1 MWTFITD
8 ARSCLQDQLSHR
20 VRLKFTPHLKR
31 KLALYKV
38 QFLTRLNFVTYTLTM
53 RHIIDVCT
61 DRNRITC
68 LGFGG
73 KMFH

>member
-1 MWTFITD
+1 MWTSVTD

-20 VRLKFTPHLKR
+20 VRSTFTPHLKR

-38 QFLTRLNFVTYTLTM
+38 QFFTRLHFVTYTLNM

-61 DRNRITC
+61 DRNIITC
-68 LGFGG
+68 LWFGG
-73 KMFH
+73 KTFH